1 MTSVVAAPVPLTRPT
16 VASRFR
22 RYWRIRQYWRDFA
35 VLAADWLHAPGD
47 LDAARHGLTVRREG
61 LTGRVYRD
69 PRFDGRSTR

>member
-1 MTSVVAAPVPLTRPT
+1 MTSVIAPPVPLTRPT
-16 VASRFR
+16 
-22 RYWRIRQYWRDFA
+22 WRDFA